1 MLDQPI
7 LRRTVALAAATE
19 AARLVTAD
27 GQAPVAGGHV
37 LGPTYTAGE
46 AGERIAVTALGIA
59 QVTAAEAI
67 AAGQAV
73 ATDAEGKAVV
83 AAEGGAHS
91 ALIDGGA
98 AGELDLAAIGANDT
112 LIVVI
117 QLSKDNAKGVE
128 DAADLT
134 SEFSVAA
141 GAIDNTGGT
150 ATTGDK
156 LLVIWQTQGATP
168 VGRALSAAAADGDD
182 IQLLMIPN

>member
-1 MLDQPI
+1 MLEQPI

-37 LGPTYTAGE
+37 LGPTYTAGQ
-46 AGERIAVTALGIA
+46 AGQRIAVTALGIA

-73 ATDAEGKAVV
+73 AADAEGKAVV
-83 AAEGGAHS
+83 AAEGGTQS

-141 GAIDNTGGT
+141 GTIDNTGGT

-156 LLVIWQTQGATP
+156 LLVLWSTRRVT